1 MSNVQTGI
9 SFFGTYI
16 FFLIWARSWT
26 LVRYQIATGDE
37 KIKNTQLYVKKQ
49 TKTNSRAVYPAA
61 WMAGELFPVLEPNHN
76 LHSSPFEHM

>member
-16 FFLIWARSWT
+16 VFLIWARSWT
-26 LVRYQIATGDE
+26 WVRYQIATGDE

-49 TKTNSRAVYPAA
+49 TKTNRAVYPAA
-61 WMAGELFPVLEPNHN
+61 WMAVELFPVLEPNHN